1 MPSIKKPGE
10 LKQKAQAPIGQAGR
24 VNMNTEVIRE
34 RPGGTF
40 KLPPAKFDA
49 VPSPSRAKSPM
60 GIDKYS
66 NAQGISKSLL
76 RSYSIKSMDSDTDHI
91 DVSRDLEGRTNNYKT

>member
-1 MPSIKKPGE
+1 MDSMPTIRKPGG

-24 VNMNTEVIRE
+24 VHMNTEMITE

-40 KLPPAKFDA
+40 KLPPAKFNA

-60 GIDKYS
+60 GID
-66 NAQGISKSLL
+66 
-76 RSYSIKSMDSDTDHI
+76 
-91 DVSRDLEGRTNNYKT
+91 

>member
-1 MPSIKKPGE
+1 MKIEIDSTLTIKKPGQC
-10 LKQKAQAPIGQAGR
+10 KQKAQAPFGQAER
-24 VNMNTEVIRE
+24 VPMNTEVISE

-60 GIDKYS
+60 GINKQSCD
-66 NAQGISKSLL
+66 QGSTKSQQ
-76 RSYSIKSMDSDTDHI
+76 RSYT
-91 DVSRDLEGRTNNYKT
+91 G